1 MKMQDEYTLGKQDD
15 FGIECN
21 DEGVEQSE
29 AMTDPHFIDLCNS
42 LELYA
47 VPEPAPPIVI
57 YPTVSYE
64 DELIYFTDD
73 LPF

>member
-1 MKMQDEYTLGKQDD
+1 MQDEYTLGKQDD

-21 DEGVEQSE
+21 DEGVELNEKIS
-29 AMTDPHFIDLCNS
+29 DPHFMDLCKR
-42 LELYA
+42 LELY
-47 VPEPAPPIVI
+47 VVSEPAPPIVI

>member
-29 AMTDPHFIDLCNS
+29 AMTDPHFIDFCNS

-47 VPEPAPPIVI
+47 VPEPEPEPPIV
-57 YPTVSYE
+57 TADE
-64 DELIYFTDD
+64 DVFYIIGGEV
-73 LPF
+73 PF